1 MLKKVSISLIVILT
15 ALTILFCLY
24 GNLKFAV
31 MFGLIDITVI
41 VFSILVWFNDKYHNE
56 QISER
61 IVSFPSKE
69 MIKDI
74 LKKQSSMLKFDKF
87 EKVED
92 GYKIY
97 IRKTFSCR
105 SYF

>member
-1 MLKKVSISLIVILT
+1 MLKKVSISLIVVLT
-15 ALTILFCLY
+15 ALTIFFYLY

-41 VFSILVWFNDKYHNE
+41 VFSILVWFNDKYYNE

-74 LKKQSSMLKFDKF
+74 LKKQSNMLRFDKF
-87 EKVED
+87 
-92 GYKIY
+92 
-97 IRKTFSCR
+97 
-105 SYF
+105 